1 MKHAR
6 LKHPRRIALLLL
18 AGLIAIVFSCRKE
31 GGGNGDATTRITSG
45 TYSSDHHPVSYVWSQ
60 IEIPVMTQNVLS
72 YGVCW
77 GGSRTPSVDGDKR
90 EFKAP
95 AEHAGRLRLIQAFH
109 ADQEGME
116 PGASYFAR
124 SFVRYDD
131 RVVYGETQSF
141 TVPIPDAEAA
151 GEEYEFPMIFHVLN
165 NTPTNDS
172 KYNPHSNLFFTQI
185 ENLNRVVRMN
195 MAVNGMTASV
205 RFRLAE
211 IGPDGELLPEAG
223 VERVYYEKATEELPW
238 QFFSIPLDEE
248 RKALRWDPYCYMNL
262 WLFPRRGDSWTGT
275 SCNAF
280 VPEAN
285 MRCGCVPAEVY
296 MKYYPM
302 HGICLNTVHFG
313 SADFKTLEHEMGH
326 MLGLSHIFSFGDC
339 MDFDCCS
346 DTPSY
351 DRDAYLANIRQ
362 WMYQRQT
369 CDGTVFTSDN
379 IMDYGLGYQTTFT
392 PQQCEIMQHVLR
404 YGLMLP
410 DRTPEL
416 EEFGRRLV
424 AEPESAVAKAALP
437 ESLFRSL
444 LHTDS
449 LPQLNL

>member
-60 IEIPVMTQNVLS
+60 IEIPVMTRNVLS

-116 PGASYFAR
+116 PGATYFAR

-165 NTPTNDS
+165 NAPTNDS
-172 KYNPHSNLFFTQI
+172 KYNPHSNLFFTQV

-211 IGPDGELLPEAG
+211 TGPDGEFLPEAG

-238 QFFSIPLDEE
+238 QFFSTPIDPE
-248 RKALRWDPYCYMNL
+248 RQALLWDPYRYINL
-262 WLFPRRGDSWTGT
+262 WLFPRKGDSWTGT
-275 SCNAF
+275 SCDAF

-302 HGICLNTVHFG
+302 HGICLNTVHLG
-313 SADFKTLEHEMGH
+313 SDDFKTLEHEMGH
-326 MLGLSHIFSFGDC
+326 MLGLSHVFSFGDC

-351 DRDAYLANIRQ
+351 DRDAYLASIGY
-362 WMYQRQT
+362 WLYQRQT

-392 PQQCEIMQHVLR
+392 PQQCEIIQHVLR

-410 DRTPEL
+410 DRSPEL
-416 EEFGRRLV
+416 EEFGRRLS
-424 AEPESAVAKAALP
+424 AEQETAVAKAALP
-437 ESLFRSL
+437 ESVFRSL

>member
-18 AGLIAIVFSCRKE
+18 AGLITIVFSCRKE

-60 IEIPVMTQNVLS
+60 IEIPVSTRNVLS

-95 AEHAGRLRLIQAFH
+95 VDHAGRLRLIQAFH

-141 TVPIPDAEAA
+141 TVPIPDAETA
-151 GEEYEFPMIFHVLN
+151 GEEYEFPMIFHVLY
-165 NTPTNDS
+165 TSPTNEDH
-172 KYNPHSNLFFTQI
+172 NPHSNLFFTQI

-211 IGPDGELLPEAG
+211 TGPDGEFLPEAG

-238 QFFSIPLDEE
+238 QFFSTPIDPE
-248 RKALRWDPYCYMNL
+248 RKALLWDPYRYMNL
-262 WLFPRRGDSWTGT
+262 WLFPRKGDSWTGT

-285 MRCGCVPAEVY
+285 MRCGCAPAEVY

-302 HGICLNTVHFG
+302 HGICLNTVHLG
-313 SADFKTLEHEMGH
+313 SDDFKTLEHEMGH
-326 MLGLSHIFSFGDC
+326 MLGLSHVFSFGDC

-362 WMYQRQT
+362 WLYQRQT

-379 IMDYGLGYQTTFT
+379 IMDYELSYRTTFT

-424 AEPESAVAKAALP
+424 AEPESAVAKAARP

>member
-1 MKHAR
+1 MDSSR
-6 LKHPRRIALLLL
+6 LA
-18 AGLIAIVFSCRKE
+18 
-31 GGGNGDATTRITSG
+31 
-45 TYSSDHHPVSYVWSQ
+45 
-60 IEIPVMTQNVLS
+60 
-72 YGVCW
+72 
-77 GGSRTPSVDGDKR
+77 
-90 EFKAP
+90 
-95 AEHAGRLRLIQAFH
+95 
-109 ADQEGME
+109 
-116 PGASYFAR
+116 
-124 SFVRYDD
+124 FVRYDD

-151 GEEYEFPMIFHVLN
+151 GEEYEFPMIFHVLY
-165 NTPTNDS
+165 TSPTNEDH
-172 KYNPHSNLFFTQI
+172 NLPSNLFFTQI
-185 ENLNRVVRMN
+185 GNLNRVVRMN

-238 QFFSIPLDEE
+238 QFFSTPIDPE
-248 RKALRWDPYCYMNL
+248 RQALLWDPYRYMNL
-262 WLFPRRGDSWTGT
+262 WLFPRKGDSWTGT

-285 MRCGCVPAEVY
+285 MRCGCAPAEVY

-302 HGICLNTVHFG
+302 HGICLNTVHLG
-313 SADFKTLEHEMGH
+313 SDDFKTLEHEMGH
-326 MLGLSHIFSFGDC
+326 MLGLSHVFSFGDC

-351 DRDAYLANIRQ
+351 DRDAYLASIGY
-362 WMYQRQT
+362 WLYQRQT

>member
-172 KYNPHSNLFFTQI
+172 KYNPHSNLFFTQV

-248 RKALRWDPYCYMNL
+248 RKDIRWDTY
-262 WLFPRRGDSWTGT
+262 
-275 SCNAF
+275 
-280 VPEAN
+280 
-285 MRCGCVPAEVY
+285 
-296 MKYYPM
+296 
-302 HGICLNTVHFG
+302 
-313 SADFKTLEHEMGH
+313 
-326 MLGLSHIFSFGDC
+326 
-339 MDFDCCS
+339 
-346 DTPSY
+346 
-351 DRDAYLANIRQ
+351 
-362 WMYQRQT
+362 
-369 CDGTVFTSDN
+369 
-379 IMDYGLGYQTTFT
+379 
-392 PQQCEIMQHVLR
+392 
-404 YGLMLP
+404 
-410 DRTPEL
+410 
-416 EEFGRRLV
+416 
-424 AEPESAVAKAALP
+424 
-437 ESLFRSL
+437 
-444 LHTDS
+444 
-449 LPQLNL
+449 

>member
-60 IEIPVMTQNVLS
+60 IEIPVMTRNVLS

-172 KYNPHSNLFFTQI
+172 KYNPHSNLFFTQV

-211 IGPDGELLPEAG
+211 IGPDGEFLPEAG

-238 QFFSIPLDEE
+238 QFFSTPVDPE
-248 RKALRWDPYCYMNL
+248 RKALLWDPYRYMNL
-262 WLFPRRGDSWTGT
+262 WLFPRKGDSWTGT

-285 MRCGCVPAEVY
+285 MRCGCAPAEVY
-296 MKYYPM
+296 MNYFPM
-302 HGICLNTVHFG
+302 HGI
-313 SADFKTLEHEMGH
+313 
-326 MLGLSHIFSFGDC
+326 
-339 MDFDCCS
+339 
-346 DTPSY
+346 
-351 DRDAYLANIRQ
+351 
-362 WMYQRQT
+362 
-369 CDGTVFTSDN
+369 
-379 IMDYGLGYQTTFT
+379 
-392 PQQCEIMQHVLR
+392 
-404 YGLMLP
+404 
-410 DRTPEL
+410 
-416 EEFGRRLV
+416 
-424 AEPESAVAKAALP
+424 
-437 ESLFRSL
+437 
-444 LHTDS
+444 
-449 LPQLNL
+449 